1 MNLIPEARSGKTFDY
16 FCTWSAQTRWGLP
29 KEVNLGPQEMRDRL
43 TEDFLFGEGGLLRGI
58 DPAARGGLIAVLDD
72 GWDVPAG
79 SAPGKDVSVFGS
91 LIVDEEK
98 FPSCAGTPE
107 ERLKKLSDKVL
118 SLGYAGLGL
127 WVAVQIAGSREG
139 EVFTDEEIYAYW
151 AERARWCR
159 AAGVKYWKCD
169 WGRSDRDLRFRGLMT
184 RAVKDNAPEL
194 LIEHLYPIPEPL
206 DSELPRDG
214 AFRERMALA
223 RDFFR
228 ISDALRTY
236 DVAPEF
242 EVPSTLQRIADLFE
256 GASSRTQT
264 GCRGLLNVEDCLYLA
279 PGCGAAAGVMRAP
292 LAEFT
297 PRLARSARMTELTR
311 LLAWH
316 RLCPPFCLREAS
328 FRKSGE
334 RLRAA
339 YAFPQDF
346 SGWPDMHGRTVV
358 QSAPASMS
366 FNLPLPAAQPD
377 EEGNLPYLLAAKSP
391 ESFASALC
399 VLPCTQPGRLY
410 VTPRCHV
417 SLGTLD
423 SRFPVGLFGWVKDY
437 ALRFDRNIEGS
448 RVLLQDLAAREA
460 VDVTG
465 QAARSGCSLTLPGGL
480 IERICAVNQPAGDT
494 SAPAV
499 VLKLA

>member
-1 MNLIPEARSGKTFDY
+1 MNLIPDSHSGIVSDY
-16 FCTWSAQTRWGLP
+16 FCTWSAQGRWNLP
-29 KEVNLGPQEMRDRL
+29 CSAELGPMKMRDRL
-43 TEDFLFGEGGLLRGI
+43 TEDFLFGENGLLHGF
-58 DPAARGGLIAVLDD
+58 DPASRSGLTVVLDD

-79 SAPGKDVSVFGS
+79 SAPQKNLPAFGS
-91 LIVDEEK
+91 LVVDSAK
-98 FPSCAGTPE
+98 FPSCTGTPE
-107 ERLKKLSDKVL
+107 ERLAKLGDRVRA
-118 SLGYAGLGL
+118 LGYAGLGL
-127 WVAVQIAGSREG
+127 WVAVQISGAAPDA
-139 EVFTDEEIYAYW
+139 VFTDAEIYAYW